1 MFRKQLNL
9 KRNRQQGQGIV
20 EFALVLPVVLMV
32 VFGVIEV
39 GFLLFTYS
47 SVNSAAREGARYGI
61 AIGDVSGG
69 QRYYDC
75 SGIVNAALG
84 IGRFAGMKSGD
95 ISVYYD
101 NGPDEGDGTYA
112 QKYAS
117 CSDLASY
124 NGNDS
129 IRFGDRIV
137 VTATHEYRPLVS
149 YIGLNITPF
158 TMTSVSSRTIVKN
171 AEVIP
176 GGGSTGP
183 GGGGG
188 GGGGGGVTCYGLTRF
203 YIGSGSPPGTSL
215 LNSTDCAPN
224 TFVEGEVITL
234 TAYPAAGWTVA
245 SWSGTDND
253 GSVANTNT
261 ITMPAANHQ
270 VTVTY
275 VNSTPVCHALS
286 FARTPDYGGT
296 LPVASLA
303 NSPGCA
309 SGTYVAGEVFGVSV
323 TPNTGYVVSGWTGTV
338 NNASTNTT
346 NTVSMPDSNLTVGV
360 TYIIGP

>member
-1 MFRKQLNL
+1 MFRKYLNSR
-9 KRNRQQGQGIV
+9 RNRQQGQGIV

-39 GFLLFTYS
+39 GFLLFSYS

-75 SGIVNAALG
+75 SGIVDAALR
-84 IGRFAGMKSGD
+84 IGKFAGMKAGD

-101 NGPDEGDGTYA
+101 NGPDEGDGTYV

-117 CSDLASY
+117 CSALASY

-137 VTATHEYRPLVS
+137 VTATHEYHPLVS

-188 GGGGGGVTCYGLTRF
+188 GGGGGGVDCYGLTRF
-203 YIGSGSPPGTSL
+203 YIGSGSPPSVNIT
-215 LNSTDCAPN
+215 NSTDCAPN
-224 TFVEGEVITL
+224 NYVADEVITL
-234 TAYPAAGWTVA
+234 TANPDPGWTVD
-245 SWSGTDND
+245 SWAGTDND
-253 GSVANTNT
+253 ASVALTNT

-275 VNSTPVCHALS
+275 VNSTPVCHTLTPVA
-286 FARTPDYGGT
+286 TPDYGGSP
-296 LPVASLA
+296 PVASLA

-309 SGTYVAGEVFGVSV
+309 AGTYVAGQVFSVSV
-323 TPNTGYVVSGWTGTV
+323 IPNSGYVVSGWTGTV
-338 NNASTNTT
+338 NDGSTSTT
-346 NTVSMPDSNLTVGV
+346 NTVSMPDSDLTVGV
-360 TYIIGP
+360 TYVIGP